1 MTLRR
6 CFVIAALAAS
16 VLTAGPALAQTQS
29 KTPSPPPPPRNYLD
43 EALATG
49 EKTGVGFAD
58 SSEKVEGPKTIAGS
72 KSYVSAVPHFKDL
85 KPWDPNYQPP
95 RTPDGKPDLQ
105 GVWSTASL
113 TTMSRGGNGDKV
125 GDTLVI
131 PPEKIADLTQGAA
144 YTKAFDASQKR
155 TDPKAGVY
163 TDRNAEAGYN
173 AFWIDPGSEYAK
185 VNTEWRSSW
194 ITSPANGQPPFSK
207 EGIAKRGE
215 RMANVKTIQ
224 NTGPEIRPLGERC
237 FISFGS
243 QGGPP
248 LNNTMYNNNL
258 QIVQT
263 PTSVLIDIEMNHD
276 ARVINVADKSGV
288 GARPEALKAWF
299 GDSIGHWEGDTL
311 VVVTRNFSLSH
322 QRMAAF
328 PISDKGQVT
337 ERFKRVA
344 DDVIDYTFEV
354 NDPVFYTQT
363 WTGQIPL
370 RRSNEHVFEYA
381 CHEGNYAMPG
391 ILRADAAGR
400 DTAIQAEGE

>member
-6 CFVIAALAAS
+6 SAVIAALAAS
-16 VLTAGPALAQTQS
+16 VLAAAPALAQKQS
-29 KTPSPPPPPRNYLD
+29 NKPSPPPPPRNYLD

-58 SSEKVEGPKTIAGS
+58 SSEKVEGPRTIAGS
-72 KSYVSAVPHFKDL
+72 KAYVSAIPHFKDM

-95 RTPDGKPDLQ
+95 RTPDGQPDLQ
-105 GVWSTASL
+105 GFWSTASL

-131 PPEKIADLTQGAA
+131 PPEKIAGLTQGAA

-173 AFWIDPGSEYAK
+173 VFWIDPGSEYAK

-207 EGIAKRGE
+207 EGMAKRGE
-215 RMANVKTIQ
+215 RMANVKAIQ

-263 PTSVLIDIEMNHD
+263 PTAVMIDIEMNHD
-276 ARVINVADKSGV
+276 ARVINMTDRSGV
-288 GARPEALKAWF
+288 GPRPEALKAWF
-299 GDSIGHWEGDTL
+299 GDSLGHWEGDTL

-328 PISDKGQVT
+328 PISDKGKVT
-337 ERFKRVA
+337 ERFRRVS
-344 DDVIDYTFEV
+344 DDVIDYRFEV

-370 RRSNEHVFEYA
+370 RRSKEPVYEYA

-391 ILRADAAGR
+391 ILRADAAGK
-400 DTAIQAEGE
+400 DTAIQSEGE

>member
-1 MTLRR
+1 MILRR
-6 CFVIAALAAS
+6 CVVSVALAAS
-16 VLTAGPALAQTQS
+16 ALAVAPALAQTPS
-29 KTPSPPPPPRNYLD
+29 KTPAPPPRTYLD

-49 EKTGVGFAD
+49 EKTGVGFAKAG
-58 SSEKVEGPKTIAGS
+58 EKVEGPKTIAGS
-72 KSYVSAVPHFKDL
+72 KAYVSAVPHFKDL
-85 KPWDPNYQPP
+85 KPWDPNYKPP

-131 PPEKIADLTQGAA
+131 PAEKIAELTEGAA

-163 TDRNAEAGYN
+163 TDKNAEAGYN

-207 EGIAKRGE
+207 DGIAKRGE
-215 RMANVKTIQ
+215 RMTNVKTVQ

-263 PTSVLIDIEMNHD
+263 PTSVAIDVEMNHD
-276 ARVINVADKSGV
+276 ARIINIAEKSGV
-288 GARPEALKAWF
+288 GARPEQVKAWF
-299 GDSIGHWEGDTL
+299 GDSIGRWDGDTL
-311 VVVTRNFSLSH
+311 VVVTRNFSQSH

-328 PISDKGQVT
+328 PVSDKGQVT
-337 ERFKRVA
+337 EWFSRVS
-344 DDVIDYTFEV
+344 DDVIDYKFEV
-354 NDPVFYTQT
+354 KDPVYYTQT

-370 RRSNEHVFEYA
+370 RRSKEHVFEYA

-391 ILRADAAGR
+391 ILRADAQGK

>member
-1 MTLRR
+1 MTLQRSV
-6 CFVIAALAAS
+6 VIAALAAS
-16 VLTAGPALAQTQS
+16 VLAAPAFAQTPP
-29 KTPSPPPPPRNYLD
+29 KAPSPPPPPRTYLD

-49 EKTGVGFAD
+49 EKTGVGYAD
-58 SSEKVEGPKTIAGS
+58 ETEKVDGPKTIAGT
-72 KSYVSAVPHFKDL
+72 KSYVSAVPYFKDL
-85 KPWDPNYQPP
+85 KPWDPNYKPP
-95 RTPDGKPDLQ
+95 RTPDGRPDLQ

-113 TTMSRGGNGDKV
+113 TTMARGGNGDKV
-125 GDTLVI
+125 GDALVI
-131 PPEKIADLTQGAA
+131 PPEKVAELTRGAA
-144 YTKAFDASQKR
+144 YTKAADASQKR
-155 TDPKAGVY
+155 TDPKAGVF

-185 VNTEWRSSW
+185 VNNEWRSSW

-207 EGIAKRGE
+207 EGMAMRGQ
-215 RMANVKTIQ
+215 RMANVKSIQ

-263 PTSVLIDIEMNHD
+263 PTSVMIDIEMNHD
-276 ARVINVADKSGV
+276 ARVINIADNSGV
-288 GARPEALKAWF
+288 GARPEALKQWF
-299 GDSIGHWEGDTL
+299 GDSVGHWEGDTF

-328 PISDKGQVT
+328 PISDKGKVT
-337 ERFKRVA
+337 ERFTRVS
-344 DDVIDYTFEV
+344 DDVIDYQFEV
-354 NDPVFYTQT
+354 NDPVFYTQV

-370 RRSNEHVFEYA
+370 RRSKEHVFEYA

-391 ILRADAAGR
+391 ILRADAAGH
-400 DTAIQAEGE
+400 DTAIEADGE